1 MILGGPMKKP
11 MFYWITVATVVLL
24 AGAGCGGG
32 CGGCSTFEPI
42 PGGFPAAKRN
52 ANAAQVR
59 VTPTGLAAISAD
71 PARLVSEVLGGPLE
85 FGIPAS
91 CSGTF
96 KICCPGGNP
105 APSCGPIS
113 LNLTRVG
120 NESPRLV
127 LSPVGGASR
136 LNVTVR
142 ARVKTNNDLPVTAFG
157 INCTVE
163 FNTEKSGQADL
174 EIIAPL
180 NFQQDGTL
188 GTTRINVGDLTI
200 NRLEE
205 DDIDIKGNFA
215 CDIADWGVGWFLD
228 TIKGLFVDQIR
239 DAVQGQTCKACASG
253 DAAECGAA
261 GAACT
266 DNVCMIGD
274 TCMQELGVSGRMR
287 GGALFSSISP
297 GTTGAIDV
305 YEVAGGY
312 ATSEGNGLAIG
323 LLGGIEP
330 NNVPRDRC
338 GPPATAPAKAAI
350 PLSGCF
356 QGNTKPNPAT
366 GACDGSGGPF
376 DVGIGVHKWQLSQF
390 AFSGYDSGFLC
401 LTVGSSTV
409 AELSTDTLSLLS
421 RSLGK
426 LVESNSPMAVGLRP
440 QSPPAIVLGRNT
452 FVDDGSGGL
461 KLQDPLLDMRFTGM
475 ELDFFASV
483 DGQYIRVLTVVTD
496 VHLPIGLQVTNMG
509 ELAPVIAAGDDA
521 FTNITVKNSEALT
534 ESPAELAALFP
545 TILNLVLPQL
555 SGAFSPI
562 ALPEF
567 GGLQLNVTDVTAVD
581 NLNFMAIYTNITQAT
596 FAPRVDTKLA
606 LGNVRQAPTAIAKNP
621 KLWQGA
627 EKPSVSLSFGGDQA
641 GLEYIYRIDGGSWSP
656 WTKNASPTIS
666 SNVFWLPGTHKIDV
680 RARQIGRP
688 ETIDLTPAS
697 VSVEMGPDVIAHKAP
712 VRPFHGQGSESGCNC
727 ATSSPTDA
735 LPLGLLV
742 LGLVLPVRRMRRR
755 AKHLVKRFGGTAVVF
770 ALVAI
775 LGSQPGCSCG
785 SNPCGDVE
793 CLPGELE
800 PGGMGRWTSIAAD
813 DKRVLVATYEQ
824 KFGDLVVADVTDPAA
839 RKLVAVDGI
848 PDETSVYDPS
858 TYRKGIETPGANIG
872 AWTSIAMSNGLGKVT
887 YQDRENGHLRYAYET
902 KAGVWT
908 HYALDEGSGE
918 EVGLYTSLVIDSEG
932 RPAVAYVATGT
943 DDGMGHAITELRIA
957 RTTVKTPEGKNDWTS
972 VVVASGIGS
981 CGGLCSGGE
990 ACVDTAEGQ
999 TCTLTTSDCTAQCET
1014 TEACVAGA
1022 CVAAYGEPTVETPV
1036 RGAGMYVSLVALPDG
1051 RLAAAYYDSNA
1062 RGLKLAVESAAGS
1075 NEFAS
1080 TDLHVAPTGD
1090 RGLWASAAVD
1100 DFGIVHVAY
1109 QDAIG
1114 DQLLYTSWNEG
1125 TVSPI
1130 ETVDDGV
1137 RAGDRTH
1144 PVGAGAAIYLVNGT
1158 VHIAYQDGMT
1168 SDVHIATKSAAWSN
1182 SAVASGPML
1191 DGFSIGVTTG
1201 HGATYMAWDQ
1211 LDITRPVPNTLYVQA
1226 Q

>member
-1 MILGGPMKKP
+1 MKKP
-11 MFYWITVATVVLL
+11 MFYWVVALAAIL
-24 AGAGCGGG
+24 FAGASCGGG
-32 CGGCSTFEPI
+32 CSGCSTFEPI

-52 ANAAQVR
+52 DNAAQIR

-71 PARLVSEVLGGPLE
+71 PAKLVQEVLGGPLQ
-85 FGIPAS
+85 FAVPAS

-96 KICCPGGNP
+96 KVCCPGGNP
-105 APSCGPIS
+105 APSCGPIDID
-113 LNLTRVG
+113 LTRMG
-120 NESPRLV
+120 GDSPRLV
-127 LSPVGGASR
+127 LSPIGGASR
-136 LNVTVR
+136 LDVTIR
-142 ARVKTNNDLPVTAFG
+142 ARVRTLSDLPVSAFG
-157 INCTVE
+157 INCTAD
-163 FNTEKSGQADL
+163 FNTTSSGQPDL
-174 EIIAPL
+174 EIIAPI
-180 NFQQDGTL
+180 NFQQDGTAR
-188 GTTRINVGDLTI
+188 TTRISVGDLAI
-200 NRLEE
+200 NRLE
-205 DDIDIKGNFA
+205 DNDINLKGSVL
-215 CDIADWGVGWFLD
+215 CEIAEWGVQFFLGTLKD
-228 TIKGLFVDQIR
+228 TFATQIR
-239 DAVQGQTCKACASG
+239 GAIEEQTCKKCETG
-253 DAAECGAA
+253 DVTECGAFA
-261 GAACT
+261 TACT
-266 DNVCMIGD
+266 DKVCMQGD
-274 TCMQELGVSGRMR
+274 VCVQELGLTGRVR
-287 GGALFSSISP
+287 GGALFASLSP
-297 GTTGAIDV
+297 GTTGSIDL

-312 ATSEGNGLAIG
+312 ATSNGNGLALG
-323 LLGGIEP
+323 LLGGMEP
-330 NNVPRDRC
+330 GGVARDRC
-338 GPPATAPAKAAI
+338 GPPASAPAKAAI

-356 QGNTKPNPAT
+356 QGNLKPNPIT
-366 GACDGSGGPF
+366 GACDGTGGAF
-376 DVGIGVHKWQLSQF
+376 DLGIGIHKWQLAQF

-440 QSPPAIVLGRNT
+440 QSPPTITLGRNT
-452 FVDDGSGGL
+452 FVDDGSGGQRL
-461 KLQDPLLDMRFTGM
+461 EDPLLDLRFTGM
-475 ELDFFASV
+475 ELDFFAAV
-483 DGQYIRVLTVVTD
+483 DDQYIRVLTVVTD

-534 ESPAELAALFP
+534 ESPQELAALFP

-567 GGLQLNVTDVTAVD
+567 GGLQLNVTTVTAVD
-581 NLNFMAIYTNITQAT
+581 NLSFMAIYANLAPAT
-596 FAPRVDTKLA
+596 FAPRVDTRLA

-621 KLWQGA
+621 KLWPGA
-627 EKPSVSLSFGGDQA
+627 EKPSVSLAFAGDQD

-656 WTKNASPTIS
+656 WSKNASPTIA
-666 SNVFWLPGTHKIDV
+666 SNVFWLPGTHKIEV

-712 VRPFHGQGSESGCNC
+712 VRPFHGQAGESGCSC

-742 LGLVLPVRRMRRR
+742 LALVLPVRRMRRR
-755 AKHLVKRFGGTAVVF
+755 AKQLVKRFGGTALVF

-785 SNPCGDVE
+785 SNPCGDAE

-800 PGGMGRWTSIAAD
+800 PGGMGRWTSIAGD
-813 DKRVLVATYEQ
+813 DTRVLVATYEQ

-848 PDETSVYDPS
+848 PDEASVYDPG
-858 TYRKGIETPGANIG
+858 TYRKGIETPGPNVG

-902 KAGVWT
+902 TAGVWT
-908 HYALDEGSGE
+908 NYALDEGSGE

-932 RPAVAYVATGT
+932 RPAVAYVATGL

-957 RTTVKTPEGKNDWTS
+957 RTTVKSPENKNDWTS
-972 VVVASGIGS
+972 VAVASGIGS

-990 ACVDTAEGQ
+990 ACIDTAEGQ
-999 TCTLTTSDCTAQCET
+999 TCALTTSDCTAQCDT
-1014 TEACVAGA
+1014 TEACVSGA
-1022 CVAAYGEPTVETPV
+1022 CVAAYGEPTIATPV

-1062 RGLKLAVESAAGS
+1062 RGLKLAIESAAGS
-1075 NEFAS
+1075 NDYTS
-1080 TDLHVAPTGD
+1080 QDLHVSPTGD
-1090 RGLWASAAVD
+1090 RGYWASAVAD

-1130 ETVDDGV
+1130 ETADDGV

-1168 SDVHIATKSAAWSN
+1168 SDVHIATKSTAWSN

-1201 HGATYMAWDQ
+1201 HGGTPYMAWDQ
-1211 LDITRPVPNTLYVQA
+1211 LDITRPVPNTLYVQS